1 MRAPQVSRRAIV
13 VAKLAHDRALRIM
26 IIERRVSLE
35 RSSKMQLCGFG
46 AAKGQLEWC
55 PVSSGFSSILVE
67 WAKRE
72 RERERERLPLGRF
85 SKHEDWRSESRG
97 GQMGQRERERERE
110 TQRLVVCFSG

>member
-72 RERERERLPLGRF
+72 RERERETAFGPLFEARRLAQRIA
-85 SKHEDWRSESRG
+85 WRPNGTE
-97 GQMGQRERERERE
+97 RERERER
-110 TQRLVVCFSG
+110 RKG